1 MCSTPAECGLRVI
14 QLTQALWESAAAG
27 KPVKV

>member
-14 QLTQALWESAAAG
+14 QLTQALWESAAG